1 MMYEADYFQ
10 GYNHLF
16 SIFHRNHPFLIFYLY
31 FCTKNNDMYCETAE
45 YIKASV
51 IDWLLYNHPS
61 IIIGNEVMYGSKSM
75 LVDLLAIVENKT
87 IAIEIKSGFDN
98 LKRLPFQLEEYNKIF
113 DKVIIVTAPAHLSS
127 ISQLIS
133 KNIGLYVIDK
143 SLKKILSPRLNH
155 KLDKLEM
162 LYSVSSAFLRKQ
174 YPQYKSLNSDEI
186 RLQLL
191 KRGINTVHELLVSF
205 YQQRFS
211 ERFHFFMNERG
222 EYTLVDDIPTLS
234 SLTRIELL

>member
-1 MMYEADYFQ
+1 
-10 GYNHLF
+10 
-16 SIFHRNHPFLIFYLY
+16 
-31 FCTKNNDMYCETAE
+31 
-45 YIKASV
+45 
-51 IDWLLYNHPS
+51 
-61 IIIGNEVMYGSKSM
+61 
-75 LVDLLAIVENKT
+75 
-87 IAIEIKSGFDN
+87 
-98 LKRLPFQLEEYNKIF
+98 
-113 DKVIIVTAPAHLSS
+113 
-127 ISQLIS
+127 
-133 KNIGLYVIDK
+133 
-143 SLKKILSPRLNH
+143 
-155 KLDKLEM
+155 M